1 MTAVHLRPARAAAL
15 TLALLLVGVAAAQ
28 AALGRGGKVIAKIAI
43 PSGYG
48 GFAVGEGAVWAMS
61 DDASR
66 LTRIDGR
73 SNAVVARIKIAPGG
87 ELAAGNGAV
96 WITHPGAGT
105 VSRVDSQTNRETATI
120 KVGPGPQG
128 VAASPGAVWV
138 ANSGGPTISRIDSA
152 TNLVVA
158 TIRVGPSSAASDRM
172 SVTASGRTVWVG
184 VPDLDA
190 VVRID
195 ARTNKVVA
203 RIPTRS
209 SCGPLA
215 VSKDSVWVAGAHC
228 GAQIARIDSR
238 ANRRNGKVKGK
249 LSAPIGLVLAF
260 GSLWVADLDAKTI
273 DRVDTRSGRIVA
285 RLAVGGYPI
294 RLGVGFGSIW
304 VRDDTGRV
312 LRIEPGR

>member
-1 MTAVHLRPARAAAL
+1 MTTLHARPARAAGL
-15 TLALLLVGVAAAQ
+15 TLVLLLVVVGAAQ

-96 WITHPGAGT
+96 WVTHPAAGT
-105 VSRVDSQTNRETATI
+105 VSRVDPNTNRVAATI

-128 VAASPGAVWV
+128 IAASPGAVWV
-138 ANSGGPTISRIDSA
+138 ANSDGPTVSRIDPA
-152 TNLVVA
+152 TNRVVA
-158 TIRVGPSSAASDRM
+158 TIRVGPRRATSEHM
-172 SVTASGRTVWVG
+172 QLTASASAVWVG
-184 VPDLDA
+184 VSGLSA

-195 ARTNKVVA
+195 AATNRVVA
-203 RIPTRS
+203 TIHTAAT
-209 SCGPLA
+209 CGFLVVGKNA
-215 VSKDSVWVAGAHC
+215 VWAAGAHC
-228 GAQIARIDSR
+228 APMIMRIDPQ
-238 ANRRNGKVKGK
+238 ANRANGKVKGN
-249 LSAPIGLVLAF
+249 LSTPIGLALAF
-260 GSLWVADLDAKTI
+260 GSLWATDLDAKTI

-285 RLAVGGYPI
+285 RLPVGGYPA

-312 LRIEPGR
+312 LRIRPDK

>member
-1 MTAVHLRPARAAAL
+1 MTATYMRPGRVATL
-15 TLALLLVGVAAAQ
+15 TLALLLVAVGAAQ
-28 AALGRGGKVIAKIAI
+28 AALKPGGKVIAKIAI

-61 DDASR
+61 DDSSR

-96 WITHPGAGT
+96 WVTHPTDGT
-105 VSRVDSQTNRETATI
+105 VSRVDSDTNREIATI

-128 VAASPGAVWV
+128 IATSPGAVWV
-138 ANSGGPTISRIDSA
+138 ANSGGPTVSHIDPA
-152 TNLVVA
+152 TNQVVA
-158 TIRVGPSSAASDRM
+158 TIRVGPRTATSDRM
-172 SVTASGRTVWVG
+172 QVTASGTTVWVA
-184 VPDLDA
+184 VPGLSA

-195 ARTNKVVA
+195 AATNRVVA
-203 RIPTRS
+203 TIHTAAI
-209 SCGPLA
+209 CGFLLMSKNA
-215 VSKDSVWVAGAHC
+215 VWAAGAHC
-228 GAQIARIDSR
+228 AAMVVRIDPH
-238 ANRRNGKVKGK
+238 ANRANGKVKGK

-285 RLAVGGYPI
+285 RLPVGGYPI

-312 LRIEPGR
+312 LRIRPNT